1 MVAKSRSRERDSSGD
16 NAAARAVSTAYTLRG
31 LTACRPGRRP
41 ENGDERD
48 QTGPFEMLHMFG
60 HRTDR
65 FYFQLVANRI
75 GRYPAARS
83 REQEKGYATQGHP
96 VTHSFGYQHIP
107 VNDQVI
113 QRQQRCRASG
123 PCNIPG
129 RPPVT
134 DTLRPPLRLPADA
147 RPPKTQDNR
156 ITRACAG

>member
-1 MVAKSRSRERDSSGD
+1 MDHGRKKPFAGKRFFGRQRRSKSRIDRIHFAGIDGLP
-16 NAAARAVSTAYTLRG
+16 AR
-31 LTACRPGRRP
+31 RRP

-96 VTHSFGYQHIP
+96 VTHSFGYQYIP

-123 PCNIPG
+123 PATFREG
-129 RPPVT
+129 PP
-134 DTLRPPLRLPADA
+134 
-147 RPPKTQDNR
+147 
-156 ITRACAG
+156 